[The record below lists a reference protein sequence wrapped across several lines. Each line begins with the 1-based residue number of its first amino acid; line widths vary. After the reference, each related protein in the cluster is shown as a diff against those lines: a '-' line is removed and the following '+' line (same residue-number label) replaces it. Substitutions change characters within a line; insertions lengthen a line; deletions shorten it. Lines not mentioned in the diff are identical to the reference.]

1 MCVVCGGRG
10 EGIVR
15 GVFLVIFLFL
25 REVVCICVAG
35 IVEEAMFQILL
46 ISCLLQN
53 LLLVMAFSIN
63 LPPAIG
69 ERCPSVQLTTRI
81 VFLFLA
87 RIYLNILPATANTS
101 YPLSR
106 CFGSS
111 HRQDQTFLSPARSF
125 SHGLPKRP
133 SEL

>member
-1 MCVVCGGRG
+1 MYMCGGHDSM
-10 EGIVR
+10 
-15 GVFLVIFLFL
+15 
-25 REVVCICVAG
+25 C

-81 VFLFLA
+81 VFFLA

-101 YPLSR
+101 YPVSR
-106 CFGSS
+106 CFGST
-111 HRQDQTFLSPARSF
+111 HR
-125 SHGLPKRP
+125 
-133 SEL
+133 